1 MPRHG
6 NIRLSSGSLKGR
18 TLRVPEGLVVRP
30 MRTRVRESLFNRLQD
45 EVPASRV
52 LDVFAGSGAVGIE
65 AVSRGARQTVH
76 VENTREVVSLLRRNL
91 RDLGI
96 EAQCKIY
103 ERDAYKMG
111 PTPPGEPFDLIL
123 IDPPFP
129 DYHGPLSKPWKLA
142 QELASGEWLKPGG
155 WLVMEH
161 PSREETAPP
170 PPGVEAR
177 EGRRYGDTSLIY
189 WFKSEEKTQES

>member
-1 MPRHG
+1 M
-6 NIRLSSGSLKGR
+6 SSGSLKGR

-45 EVPASRV
+45 EIPASRV

-65 AVSRGARQTVH
+65 AVSRGARQSVH
-76 VENTREVVSLLRRNL
+76 VENTREVLELLGRNL

-103 ERDAYKMG
+103 ERDAYRLG
-111 PTPPGEPFDLIL
+111 PKPPGDPFDLIL

-142 QELASGEWLKPGG
+142 QELAAGEWLKAGG

-170 PPGVEAR
+170 PPGIEAR
-177 EGRRYGDTSLIY
+177 EGRRYGDTSLIF
-189 WFKSEEKTQES
+189 WFKPEVEASAENSQES